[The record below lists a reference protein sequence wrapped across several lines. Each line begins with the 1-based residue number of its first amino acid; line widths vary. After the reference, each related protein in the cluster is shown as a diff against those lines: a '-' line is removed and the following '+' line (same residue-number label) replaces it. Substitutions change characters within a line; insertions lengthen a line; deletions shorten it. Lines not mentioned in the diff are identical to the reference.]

1 MKTRIGIGI
10 ALLMVAL
17 AVVAIF
23 AIRRAGS
30 DQVPSSPAAVIRIG
44 IQNNVVCALPLIA
57 SRLGLFQREGLDVRI
72 VPYPSGK
79 LALDAML
86 AGEVDVAASAD
97 IPIVGRSL
105 ERDDFAIF
113 ATIAWSERG
122 AWITARRDRGIERPT
137 DLRGKTVGTQ
147 RGSAVHFF
155 LSAFLARHAIPETEV
170 ALVFLP
176 AAELP
181 AALANGQ
188 IDAFSMRNPFAAQA
202 QVLLGETVVE
212 LHDRDVCRQTFNLVA
227 WKDALRDRR
236 PVFAAMLRALASAEQ
251 RLIHRPDEALAA
263 VITEMGLQREA
274 EIRADWPAYTYVL
287 SLDQSLFATLEEQ
300 AAWYIARDAAPGKQ
314 IPNYLLYVDTGPMLD
329 VKPAA
334 VSVIR

>member
-1 MKTRIGIGI
+1 MKTRIGIV
-10 ALLMVAL
+10 LLMAVL
-17 AVVAIF
+17 VVVAIV
-23 AIRRAGS
+23 AIRRGGS
-30 DQVPSSPAAVIRIG
+30 AQAPSSPAAVIRIG
-44 IQNNVVCALPLIA
+44 IQNNVVCALPLIT

-79 LALDAML
+79 LALAAML
-86 AGEVDVAASAD
+86 AGDVDVAASAD

-122 AWITARRDRGIERPT
+122 AWITARRDRGIERPA
-137 DLRGKTVGTQ
+137 DLRGKTIGTQ

-202 QVLLGETVVE
+202 KALLGETAVE
-212 LHDRDVCRQTFNLVA
+212 LHDRDVYRQTFNLVA

-236 PVFAAMLRALASAEQ
+236 PVFAALLRALASAEQ
-251 RLIHRPDEALAA
+251 RLIHQPDEALAA
-263 VITEMGLQREA
+263 VITELGLRREV

-300 AAWYIARDAAPGKQ
+300 AAWYIARDAVPGKQ
-314 IPNYLLYVDTGPMLD
+314 IPNYLLYVDTGPMLE